1 VTSSNVQSHQVSFR
15 AFLFQP
21 ETISQEQREAFIS
34 KLEKNDRERILENL
48 MLVLE
53 KHEALQKSEIQG
65 RLFAGYVR
73 GELDQREYF
82 DLTHATS
89 MINVESLPDLAKF
102 YAGEISVD
110 ASTSSLFYSFG
121 FLRLLELDNSK
132 LGAFGGGST
141 EFQKTELG
149 QKYVRLALARRV

>member
-1 VTSSNVQSHQVSFR
+1 
-15 AFLFQP
+15 
-21 ETISQEQREAFIS
+21 
-34 KLEKNDRERILENL
+34 
-48 MLVLE
+48 
-53 KHEALQKSEIQG
+53 
-65 RLFAGYVR
+65 
-73 GELDQREYF
+73 
-82 DLTHATS
+82 

-149 QKYVRLALARRV
+149 QKYVRLALARTASRMQACAPVARQSSPFSSGS